1 MTPPPLPKIRTYVY
15 KDIRPVAAMTRTLLG
30 LSLLANLAS
39 MAATALQ
46 WKLFAGGDFTEAEG
60 AANDLVMEVMAYL
73 RLGIYVVTGVSVM
86 VWSYRAHVNARAQ
99 GAVGLSDEPE
109 IVAAS
114 YIIPFANFWIPFRC
128 MRQLWKHSFP
138 DAGTPGTPPLLILW
152 WMAWLLSVFLGQYVS
167 KFIQVT
173 DLPSGMYATK
183 VQMVWLTCSV
193 ASAVLLYLIVT
204 RISADQANRRML
216 ATLPRAEGAIS

>member
-1 MTPPPLPKIRTYVY
+1 MPKIRTYVY

-73 RLGIYVVTGVSVM
+73 RIGIYVVTGVSVM

-138 DAGTPGTPPLLILW
+138 GAGAPGTSAMRPPAARLCQ
-152 WMAWLLSVFLGQYVS
+152 G
-167 KFIQVT
+167 
-173 DLPSGMYATK
+173 
-183 VQMVWLTCSV
+183 SV
-193 ASAVLLYLIVT
+193 AGASCCLSLTSERVEWLQPPHPLCC
-204 RISADQANRRML
+204 RDW
-216 ATLPRAEGAIS
+216 PRAFGPLAEPDGAWK

>member
-1 MTPPPLPKIRTYVY
+1 MPKIRTYVY

-73 RLGIYVVTGVSVM
+73 RIGIYVVTGVSVM

-128 MRQLWKHSFP
+128 MRQLW
-138 DAGTPGTPPLLILW
+138 
-152 WMAWLLSVFLGQYVS
+152 WMAWLLSIFLGQYVS
-167 KFIQVT
+167 KYIQVT

-183 VQMVWLTCSV
+183 VQMVWLACSA

-204 RISADQANRRML
+204 RISEDQANRRML
-216 ATLPRAEGAIS
+216 ATLPRTEGVIS